1 MKALVIAEKP
11 SVAMALASVIGAR
24 SRRDGFVEGNGYLVS
39 WCVGHL
45 VGLCDAA
52 DYDERYRK
60 WNYDDLPIVP
70 EKWKKKILEG
80 TKKQF
85 GILQTLMNRNDVTE
99 VICGTD
105 AGREGELIFRLAYEQ
120 AGCRKPVK
128 RLWISS
134 LEEKAIREGFQNLK
148 DGSCYDDLYRSA
160 LCRAQADWLVGI
172 NASRLFS
179 VLYNK
184 NLKVGRVQTPTLAMI
199 VERNQKVTNFKK
211 EQYFEVH
218 LFCRDLEAVSD
229 RMNSLEEAEQ
239 LVKQCQ
245 GKRCQITRDEEQTK
259 TVQPPKLYDLTTLQ
273 RDANRILGYTA
284 QETLDTAQSLYEEKL
299 ITYPRTDSQYL
310 SDDMEQTAEELAEL
324 LDGDLDFLELED
336 YEPAVDRTLNSS
348 KVSDHH
354 AIIPT
359 SQIRLAGQKALKTKE
374 RNILYLIESRFL
386 MATSRAYIY
395 ESHKC
400 EVQCEGILFHM
411 LSHRI
416 RQEGFKAIERKMY
429 LFFGKKL
436 PEEIHQM
443 AEIRLLEDYGPCRA
457 EVQEKWTQPPRQFT
471 EDTLL
476 QAMER
481 AGNEDLAEDTEKKG
495 IGTPATRAGI
505 IEKLISSGF
514 VSRDK
519 KNLVPTN
526 DGNVLITIL
535 PDEIKSPAMTAQW
548 EMQLNQIARGEADAG
563 GFLQGIIRMLKELIS
578 RYSGVSEK
586 QKEQFSHGTKKESLG
601 SCPRCGRPVYEGQ
614 KNFYCSDRKCQ
625 FALWKN
631 DRFFE
636 SQGKKMDA
644 GTVKKLLAKGKIH
657 YKDLHSQKTGRTYEA
672 TVVMADFGEGY
683 VKFNLEFSQR

>member
-1 MKALVIAEKP
+1 MRLVIAEKP

-359 SQIRLAGQKALKTKE
+359 SQIKSADQKILKTKE

>member
-1 MKALVIAEKP
+1 MRLVIAEKP

-273 RDANRILGYTA
+273 RDANRILGYTT

>member
-1 MKALVIAEKP
+1 MRLVIAEKP

-148 DGSCYDDLYRSA
+148 DGSCYDDLYHSA

>member
-1 MKALVIAEKP
+1 MRLVIAEKP

-457 EVQEKWTQPPRQFT
+457 EVQEKWTQTPRQFT

>member
-1 MKALVIAEKP
+1 MRLVIAEKP

-625 FALWKN
+625 FALWKY

>member
-1 MKALVIAEKP
+1 MRLVIAEKP

-245 GKRCQITRDEEQTK
+245 GKRCQIIRDEEQTK

-284 QETLDTAQSLYEEKL
+284 HETLDTSQSLYEEKL

>member
-1 MKALVIAEKP
+1 MRLVIAEKP

-105 AGREGELIFRLAYEQ
+105 AGREGELIFRLVYEQ

-134 LEEKAIREGFQNLK
+134 MEEKAIREGFQNLK
-148 DGSCYDDLYRSA
+148 DGSYYDDLYRSA

-172 NASRLFS
+172 NGSRLFS

-199 VERNQKVTNFKK
+199 VERNQEVTGFKK
-211 EQYFEVH
+211 EQYFETH

-245 GKRCQITRDEEQTK
+245 GKRCQIIRDEEQTK

-284 QETLDTAQSLYEEKL
+284 QETLDAAQSLYEEKL

-359 SQIRLAGQKALKTKE
+359 SQIRATDQKALKTKE

-586 QKEQFSHGTKKESLG
+586 QKDQFSHGTKKESLG

-644 GTVKKLLAKGKIH
+644 GTVKRLLAKGKIH
-657 YKDLHSQKTGRTYEA
+657 YKDLRSQKTGRTYEA
-672 TVVMADFGEGY
+672 TVVMADSGEGY
-683 VKFNLEFSQR
+683 VKFNLEFPQR

>member
-1 MKALVIAEKP
+1 MRLVIAEKP

-284 QETLDTAQSLYEEKL
+284 QETLDAAQSLYEEKL

>member
-1 MKALVIAEKP
+1 MRLVIAEKP

-134 LEEKAIREGFQNLK
+134 LEEKAIREGFQNLN

>member
-1 MKALVIAEKP
+1 MRLVIAEKP

-429 LFFGKKL
+429 LFFVKKL